1 MVSDFQHLGFDTTQG
16 IIDPYGQ
23 YYQYSQ
29 NINMFFPYT
38 DPQVP
43 YSNKFPRAQD
53 YSNEQVVA
61 ETFPHLANINDS
73 NFDLESISPNAQFY
87 IMRSGND
94 DNIHKVL
101 IKITK

>member
-1 MVSDFQHLGFDTTQG
+1 MGFDATSGQF
-16 IIDPYGQ
+16 DPYSQ

-29 NINMFFPYT
+29 NINLFYPYT

-43 YSNKFPRAQD
+43 FANKFPRAQD
-53 YSNEQVVA
+53 YSNEQVLA
-61 ETFPHLANINDS
+61 ETFPHLANVNDA

-94 DNIHKVL
+94 DNIHKV
-101 IKITK
+101 K